1 MTMKSITTL
10 AAALFATQ
18 VSAIEI
24 YYDLGEGHPDLSA
37 ERITA
42 EDFAGVQ
49 PSVGDSV
56 DRYHGW
62 AEGNPDLFQVDRSG
76 PTDSG
81 NDPDIYMNLHEN
93 PDLHF

>member
-1 MTMKSITTL
+1 MKTITTL

-18 VSAIEI
+18 VSAIDI
-24 YYDLGEGHPDLSA
+24 YYGLGEGHPDLSTT
-37 ERITA
+37 RISA

-49 PSVGDSV
+49 PSLGDSV

-62 AEGNPDLFQVDRSG
+62 AEGNPDLFQADRSG

-81 NDPDIYMNLHEN
+81 NDPDIYMNLNGN